1 PPDLS
6 LGGIDGLY
14 LAGRTMIAVQN
25 GTAPPRLIRM
35 RLDAGLAQVES
46 WEVLES
52 NGKELGAP
60 THGVVVGR
68 EFYFIANSG
77 WDRLAEDGTVKPGA
91 AFEAPTIRVLTLD
104 ARSR

>member
-1 PPDLS
+1 
-6 LGGIDGLY
+6 
-14 LAGRTMIAVQN
+14 
-25 GTAPPRLIRM
+25 
-35 RLDAGLAQVES
+35 
-46 WEVLES
+46 
-52 NGKELGAP
+52 
-60 THGVVVGR
+60 VVGR